1 MPRTSPVHYIAPSA
15 ISVVPNANNSEND
28 LAINVVRGAK
38 MKLFSPKIPELDFV
52 NNTFQEWTFAGRNR
66 RLASSSAEYTV
77 YGRLSKTDKKDGYL
91 VFAPKVG
98 GKDKYPYVTMDGLAT
113 DTAGYST
120 GNYWYVKL
128 GDVSLPDASHKR
140 TVTFDT
146 GILGTDQF
154 NTEWNLDPDDM
165 PLRVLISCKI
175 DGKDAGPTP
184 YVPWD
189 KTLDLQASLIEGW
202 ESETTTQADHWT
214 IEPNT
219 GATNWPDASR
229 AASFAHSGHIILYHA
244 RENSSGTDDFAGQVS
259 IPLTVT
265 AWGKDDEGNDEVI
278 GTAGITIFAETNEK
292 YELVLSSSVMSY
304 SPADGTYSPS
314 EGIKVRI
321 RAVDQKGDVFLL
333 TKTQIDAIGL
343 KASYAQ
349 SGTDSWTNLAFTG
362 SGEAAAEA
370 TIETTA
376 FAAQQNISVRL
387 QNAADAELH
396 SATVAFVKDGEDSKE
411 REWIFLRSTEAITFT
426 DDPQGEHPKPSV
438 IEYGEV
444 EPGDRAA
451 GHVDND
457 KNQDGWVPE
466 GWWDEMQG
474 TDEDNR
480 YEYGA
485 YRDYVH
491 DSEEQEGERRGH
503 WGEFTNPVIWS
514 YHAMDGMTYRCRW
527 TLNGTE
533 VWQLAAYTNGAFL
546 GELPL
551 TATLMRRKGSNNEEE
566 VTGEAD
572 ITVSFEG
579 LSQIYN
585 LHAQNPTFTIS
596 ETENPEMIAHLNDA
610 NLMSITVNFT
620 VGDETFSYNIPMLRR
635 TEGES
640 WWKYDPITD
649 TVEFLKTISRAV
661 IHNLNIT
668 GTFDAI
674 KGYIDDLRSH
684 NYSSGLLDGSGFRLT
699 NDNGDGS
706 SELEVDLLKVR
717 KKATFMELEIRE
729 ETFVGGN
736 NHYSPAGSIIYR
748 VEYMDENDEQLGY
761 TVMKVP
767 FLLKRFAFLGRV
779 FNYAARKRVRRAMTD
794 DEWKHVHHFRCY
806 LLADDGT
813 TATRNWWKVGDQP
826 RCQTFNKAI
835 SSQNKRQN
843 TYNWKK
849 DHFNDD
855 PSTPMPDFTTIEG
868 PFETAYYWR
877 LVSNVGSEKL
887 DDGHVYDFID
897 MPYEG
902 WNYTDSQG
910 RQHSY
915 TDNEKRSF
923 RDGGS
928 GIPVAGD
935 TIVCIGNRTD
945 EERMNVVSLYT
956 SGNDNNP
963 PAIKGYRGIH
973 SFSFENCLVWEMSP
987 EQFLVRSKAFK
998 LLDDSGYQFPVPL
1011 ERGEWQPGVRYHW
1024 YDRVSWIGNIWLCQ
1038 VLDTY
1043 VWQNAT
1049 GTEYQAWQV
1058 EDVQYGEGNFQYSV
1072 QGAAGM
1078 EADEILTGTDHY
1090 YRTGKVNGQTVYYI
1104 KLYTYS
1110 EPSKNNDLWLRQVS
1124 KGTEIVSTD
1133 IHYAATYDGLNH
1145 PADDAADWKTTIAA
1159 TGVKMGMYLWTR
1171 TTINYDDPDNPD
1183 REPTREY
1190 SVSRWGIDGD
1200 GISEIDSY
1208 YLATS
1213 NTSLVINST
1222 TDTYPK
1228 PGDSGWDKAGTQAKW
1243 YGTFGDAA
1251 TANGGVGSMQGWNV
1265 WEKTVIKYDAYDDQ
1279 GNPKT
1284 VPDLVNYRCS
1294 RIGQDGQIGQEEY
1307 YMLAASDDFNTVFGS
1322 ATPAYNKVGIRW
1334 YNQNNPAAENWRLS
1348 STTPNINTSMW
1359 SAKMPTYN
1367 KDTHGNKVYL
1377 WNFEQRVDGMG
1388 TEYATRPICIGNHAR
1403 GIKGVI
1409 ELYALSASQTPVSS
1423 SILVPAD
1430 INAKNQY
1437 GVIPTSGFEDVQVWG
1452 DEKYER
1458 APSEQLPYQWNWTRT
1473 LYSSKDD
1480 SGKDYEDH
1488 YHVSAVKGTKGED
1501 GAGVEYVY
1509 KLTNSEE
1516 APAAPANPTD
1526 RTVDDYVPDGWTD
1539 NPQGISL
1546 ANQYEWVSERKS
1558 SATTGTGGF
1567 TGGHQWGDFSAPRVF
1582 SKWGK
1587 NGQDGDGVEYVFI
1600 RTANDTAPYITT
1612 SSDTYDGKTY
1622 LDDDYLPMSSAGRTT
1637 DDPTGPTKALPFEWV
1652 MQRTMGDPDA
1662 ETGERQWHKYG
1673 EGQTDGKM
1681 SLWATFS
1688 ESTIRLDLSN
1698 EMDMVQTDD
1707 KGLVTAERVVTT
1719 VVRLF
1724 DGTTEI
1730 TLDPSKLTT
1739 AGGMTPYPKEQE
1751 GKGIKLTFRVTKN
1764 FTLASAME
1772 ITISYPYKNETYT
1785 AEMTIAPSMGQPI
1798 FQLSPSHSSLPC
1810 TRKAD
1815 NTLNNPPA
1823 LSLKIVKISGASS
1836 EEKDAT
1842 SANLTAYG
1850 LTVRYSTTSM
1860 PSSASAGTAWPNGNS
1875 VQAATT
1881 DQNVHIAMFNS
1892 AGTLLDR
1899 ETVPIIKDG
1908 ENGQTAVRLDLDNE
1922 NDSMLYDGRGT
1933 LVSGNVTA
1941 TAYMFD
1947 GPTDVSGS
1955 TTFTISAREGVTAQQ
1970 ATISGRTVTVTG
1982 MTDAKAKVTVQG
1994 VYTDG
1999 QNKTHK
2005 KTSVMT
2011 LKKIVDGDKY
2021 DLVISPNAIPY
2032 NVTTDTPATST
2043 ISIQVFRTH
2052 IENGAAKRELS
2063 APPSGYGV
2071 YAGSTALTASST
2083 GNYSTTT
2090 DNSAI
2095 DSLTVKIAKSATSTD
2110 VLDIETI
2117 PIAKAKN
2124 GQGSFTS
2131 HVFKR
2136 QNTQP
2141 AAPTGGSYSSPV
2153 PSGWSDGVPDG
2164 TAIVWMSTRIF
2175 SSDGQAP
2182 QQDAWTTPR
2191 QMTDTADF
2199 DVEFSSYASPS
2210 APTGHPNTNPQ
2221 WGNTSDSTTIWMAT
2235 SECHNGVWSDWQVA
2249 KIKGEKGA
2257 DSTVPGP
2264 QGDQGKYEIKQ
2275 FAISAYKKT
2284 DSEGTMPRD
2293 CSESSWQNTAPVTTS
2308 SKPYVWQR
2316 TKTYDP
2322 STGVS
2327 TSWSYVRLTGEEG
2340 DDGSPGKT
2348 GLWYRFLGVY
2358 GVDCG
2363 PGTDTP
2369 VKNTETVGYYVKQD
2383 GYNNFYLNTLPADE
2397 TNTNSLGG
2405 KGWESMNATFQY
2417 FITEALFG
2425 SYAHLG
2431 HFIINGQW
2439 MISQEGKYNG
2449 SYSDDYEDFTPGN
2462 FGKKN
2467 KFIPNFA
2474 VDGLSGKVYANDF
2487 MVNGVIRESGSYVSG
2502 TFVRINAG
2510 TDSES
2515 SEETRVTILDTK
2527 GLYSRG
2533 SQDGFRLIHSASGV
2547 QLQRWS
2553 PHGGAAGDWVP
2564 FYAGR
2569 AVRKITTTTE
2579 LDMYDDYII
2588 AGDGEFDVYLP
2599 ESPSAGKVITVKN
2612 MQDGINIKT
2621 KGSDRIVLNN
2631 NAKNLTSKDLDSY
2644 DRAELVYYNHEWF
2657 WSYMET

>member
-376 FAAQQNISVRL
+376 FTAQQNISVRL

-579 LSQIYN
+579 LSQVYT

-945 EERMNVVSLYT
+945 EERMNVISLYT

-1110 EPSKNNDLWLRQVS
+1110 EPSKNNDLWLREVHH
-1124 KGTEIVSTD
+1124 GR
-1133 IHYAATYDGLNH
+1133 N
-1145 PADDAADWKTTIAA
+1145 
-1159 TGVKMGMYLWTR
+1159 GM
-1171 TTINYDDPDNPD
+1171 
-1183 REPTREY
+1183 
-1190 SVSRWGIDGD
+1190 
-1200 GISEIDSY
+1200 
-1208 YLATS
+1208 
-1213 NTSLVINST
+1213 
-1222 TDTYPK
+1222 
-1228 PGDSGWDKAGTQAKW
+1228 
-1243 YGTFGDAA
+1243 
-1251 TANGGVGSMQGWNV
+1251 
-1265 WEKTVIKYDAYDDQ
+1265 
-1279 GNPKT
+1279 
-1284 VPDLVNYRCS
+1284 
-1294 RIGQDGQIGQEEY
+1294 
-1307 YMLAASDDFNTVFGS
+1307 
-1322 ATPAYNKVGIRW
+1322 
-1334 YNQNNPAAENWRLS
+1334 
-1348 STTPNINTSMW
+1348 
-1359 SAKMPTYN
+1359 
-1367 KDTHGNKVYL
+1367 
-1377 WNFEQRVDGMG
+1377 
-1388 TEYATRPICIGNHAR
+1388 
-1403 GIKGVI
+1403 
-1409 ELYALSASQTPVSS
+1409 
-1423 SILVPAD
+1423 
-1430 INAKNQY
+1430 
-1437 GVIPTSGFEDVQVWG
+1437 
-1452 DEKYER
+1452 
-1458 APSEQLPYQWNWTRT
+1458 
-1473 LYSSKDD
+1473 
-1480 SGKDYEDH
+1480 
-1488 YHVSAVKGTKGED
+1488 
-1501 GAGVEYVY
+1501 
-1509 KLTNSEE
+1509 
-1516 APAAPANPTD
+1516 
-1526 RTVDDYVPDGWTD
+1526 
-1539 NPQGISL
+1539 
-1546 ANQYEWVSERKS
+1546 
-1558 SATTGTGGF
+1558 
-1567 TGGHQWGDFSAPRVF
+1567 
-1582 SKWGK
+1582 
-1587 NGQDGDGVEYVFI
+1587 DGDGVEYVFI

-1785 AEMTIAPSMGQPI
+1785 AEMTIAPSLGQPI

-1999 QNKTHK
+1999 QNKTHT
-2005 KTSVMT
+2005 KTSVLT

-2083 GNYSTTT
+2083 GTYSTTT